1 MDAGMLSLLGIL
13 LALVILVIGS
23 MRGYPI
29 MIIGPVCAAIVFL
42 FSGQPVIEN
51 MKGPY
56 AADFGGFATSN
67 FLLFLP
73 ACILGSML
81 GDCGAA
87 QDIAV
92 KVGNASQKIGGK
104 KCQVLGAYGTFPDHR
119 DSFLWRCQRLRGNLY
134 HCSYLPFYF

>member
-1 MDAGMLSLLGIL
+1 MDAGMLSFIGIL
-13 LALVILVIGS
+13 LALVILIIGS

-42 FSGQPVIEN
+42 FSGQPIIEN
-51 MKGPY
+51 MKGAY
-56 AADFGGFATSN
+56 AQGFGGFATSN

-73 ACILGSML
+73 ACILGAML

-92 KVGNASQKIGGK
+92 KVGNVSQKIGGK
-104 KCQVLGAYGTFPDHR
+104 NAKFWVLMGLSVITAIL
-119 DSFLWRCQRLRGNLY
+119 SFGGV
-134 HCSYLPFYF
+134 SG